1 MTESQRLQLTYSQ
14 LAILREQGVIAKD
27 EIAFIAGDMLIAE
40 NPVTK
45 RRRNAG
51 DASLITES
59 SNKRVL
65 KG

>member
-1 MTESQRLQLTYSQ
+1 MTETPRSPLTYSQ
-14 LAILREQGVIAKD
+14 LAILREQGIITKD
-27 EIAFIAGDMLIAE
+27 EIAFIMGDLLIAE

-45 RRRNAG
+45 RRRHAG
-51 DASLITES
+51 EASLITES